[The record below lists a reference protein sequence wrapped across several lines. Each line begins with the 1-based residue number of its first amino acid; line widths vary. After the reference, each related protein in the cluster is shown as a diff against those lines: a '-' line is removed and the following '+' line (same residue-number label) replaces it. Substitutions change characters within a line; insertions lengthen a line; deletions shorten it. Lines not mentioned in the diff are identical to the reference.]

1 VRSSTEP
8 SKLGRPRDPHL
19 AEAVLEATLQLVGE
33 IGLTAMTVDA
43 VAQRAGVGKAAIY
56 RRWTSKEAMLLEAWR
71 DLVEPVDLPDTGS
84 LRGDLTV
91 AMAALAG
98 PSSGDVVR
106 RSLPHLIAAARVNP
120 DLEATLNDFFEE
132 RRRPLRAVLARA
144 ADRGELRPDIDLE
157 LLHDLVVGP
166 LIYRRMITGRS
177 LGPRQ
182 QSQLVEMVIAAA
194 TGD

>member
-1 VRSSTEP
+1 
-8 SKLGRPRDPHL
+8 
-19 AEAVLEATLQLVGE
+19 
-33 IGLTAMTVDA
+33 
-43 VAQRAGVGKAAIY
+43 
-56 RRWTSKEAMLLEAWR
+56 MLLEAWR

-194 TGD
+194 TAH